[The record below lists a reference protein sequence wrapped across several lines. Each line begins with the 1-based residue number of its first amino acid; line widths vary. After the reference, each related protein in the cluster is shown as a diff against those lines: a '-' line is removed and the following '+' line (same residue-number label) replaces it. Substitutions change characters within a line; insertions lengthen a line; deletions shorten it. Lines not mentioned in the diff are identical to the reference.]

1 MLIFFMHKDTA
12 KKKKKKKKQTPLNYN
27 ETFESIWPKIIY
39 L

>member
-12 KKKKKKKKQTPLNYN
+12 KKKKKKKQTPLNYN